1 MRFSRFLIDD
11 VPVLAA
17 GEGDRWYPVADLLA
31 GSSAPDDMIELLDRF
46 PALDDEIA
54 DGLATSAAR
63 LLPDDAPS
71 LLPFRPASL
80 RDFMLSEAHAVNA
93 GRGMIRRFKPRLLPI
108 VDAYERVTRRTFP
121 MLAPKAL
128 WYEEPIYYFSN
139 HLNTVT
145 DGAVIDW
152 PPYTGALD
160 YELELAFVVTRPL
173 LNATPD
179 EALAAV
185 GGFLI
190 LNDFSARDVQ
200 LAEMRSG
207 FGPQKAKHF
216 VNAISPTVVT
226 ADEILPRI
234 DNVRGEILINGDR
247 VATTSAAG
255 MQHSIADVL
264 VHVSNGER
272 IHPGEVFGLGTMPGG
287 CGMEN
292 DRWLE
297 PGDEIEMRIDRI
309 GSLRNVIGPPPGR

>member
-11 VPVLAA
+11 QPVLAVA
-17 GEGDRWYPVADLLA
+17 SDDRWYPIADLLD
-31 GSSAPDDMIELLDRF
+31 GSVIPTDMIELLDRF
-46 PALDDEIA
+46 PELDNEIS
-54 DGLATSAAR
+54 DGLATDAAR
-63 LLPDDAPS
+63 PLPDDAVPM
-71 LLPFRPASL
+71 LPFRPASL

-108 VDAYERVTRRTFP
+108 VDAYERITRRTFP
-121 MLAPKAL
+121 MLEPKPL
-128 WYEEPIYYFSN
+128 WYREPIYYFSN

-145 DGAVIDW
+145 DGAVIEW
-152 PPYTGALD
+152 PPYTTALD

-173 LNATPD
+173 INATPD
-179 EALAAV
+179 GALAAV

-207 FGPQKAKHF
+207 FGPQKSKHF
-216 VNAISPTVVT
+216 VNALSPTVVT

-234 DNVRGEILINGDR
+234 DDVRGEVRINGER
-247 VATTSAAG
+247 VAVTSAAG

-264 VHVSNGER
+264 VHISSGEQV
-272 IHPGEVFGLGTMPGG
+272 HPGEVFGLGTMPGG

-292 DRWLE
+292 DHWLA

-309 GSLRNVIGPPPGR
+309 GSLRNVIGAPPRR

>member
-1 MRFSRFLIDD
+1 MRFRRYLVDD
-11 VPVLAA
+11 APVLTVESD
-17 GEGDRWYPVADLLA
+17 GRWYPLGGLLA
-31 GSSAPDDMIELLDRF
+31 ETAPPSEMIELLDRF
-46 PALDDEIA
+46 PALDNEIA
-54 DGLATSAAR
+54 DGLATDATR
-63 LLPDDAPS
+63 PLPGDATV

-93 GRGMIRRFKPRLLPI
+93 GRGMIRRFKPGLVPI
-108 VDAYERVTRRTFP
+108 VDAYERITRRTFP
-121 MLAPKAL
+121 MLRPKPL

-152 PPYTGALD
+152 PSYTGALD

-173 LNATPD
+173 LDATMD
-179 EALAAV
+179 EALGAV

-200 LAEMRSG
+200 LPEMRSG

-216 VNAISPTVVT
+216 INAISSTVVT
-226 ADEILPRI
+226 ANEILPRI
-234 DNVRGEILINGDR
+234 DDVHGEVLINGER
-247 VATTSAAG
+247 ISVTSAAG

-264 VHVSNGER
+264 VHISNSER
-272 IHPGEVFGLGTMPGG
+272 VHPGEMFGLGTMPGG
-287 CGMEN
+287 SGMEN
-292 DRWLE
+292 DHWLE

-309 GSLRNVIGPPPGR
+309 GSLRNVIGPVPAR